1 MDYKMEKD
9 AFDISTDSVNAYL
22 TVMDGKELFRI
33 SKISRATNENH
44 DKGFQRHLS
53 EIRAKNIAK
62 YIDDGFVIPGSII
75 LSAQSNAELSYSNGK
90 IKFSDNDDSFFVID
104 GQHRLYGLHYAT
116 TDLKIPVFIFNDLKL
131 EDEIQYFLD
140 VNSTQRGVPKTLRI
154 ELTRFLTEPE
164 SLDDIRLKIIDLL
177 NTDDESPLKNRIS
190 KLQTQSGK
198 LTHVTL
204 QKAFDPM
211 LETNLVK
218 NLNSVNNKFQ
228 LIKNFLIG
236 FEQILISNTGSSDTL
251 STTTVFLAI
260 FRKFSEYCELCILN
274 YGNYK
279 ASSFTELFSQLGS
292 FDFSSYKGS
301 GNKVV
306 TDLANDMFD
315 QINTN
320 FIGKN
325 DDHLF

>member
-1 MDYKMEKD
+1 MEKD
-9 AFDISTDSVNAYL
+9 AFDISTENVNAYL

-33 SKISRATNENH
+33 SKISRATDEH
-44 DKGFQRHLS
+44 TDKGFQRHLS

-75 LSAQSNAELSYSNGK
+75 LSAQANAKMTYSNGK
-90 IKFSDNDDSFFVID
+90 IKYENIDDSFFVID
-104 GQHRLYGLHYAT
+104 GQHRLYGLHYAN

-190 KLQTQSGK
+190 KLQAQSGK

-204 QKAFDPM
+204 QKAFDPI
-211 LETNLVK
+211 LESNLVK
-218 NLNSVNNKFQ
+218 NLQEINTKYQ

-236 FEQILISNTGSSDTL
+236 FEQILLSNTGSSDAL
-251 STTTVFLAI
+251 STTPVFLAL
-260 FRKFSEYCELCILN
+260 FKKFNEYCELCIIH

-279 ASSFTELFSQLGS
+279 TSAFIELFNQLGS

-306 TDLANDMFD
+306 MELSNDLFE